1 MAASQAC
8 EVLTSLALLV
18 QKYKFSRKST
28 YPSPAGPSAAY
39 DLSGYRGLAISFR
52 GDARQYK
59 LTVKTD
65 TQWDSPM
72 YQADFLAEEGPAGW
86 VTKELA
92 WSKFKPSWRGRVID
106 SAPPLSGKGIAGLGL
121 MISFLTDSG
130 LKSAAFRTGAFR
142 LAVKSIKPF

>member
-1 MAASQAC
+1 
-8 EVLTSLALLV
+8 
-18 QKYKFSRKST
+18 
-28 YPSPAGPSAAY
+28 
-39 DLSGYRGLAISFR
+39 
-52 GDARQYK
+52 
-59 LTVKTD
+59 
-65 TQWDSPM
+65 M